1 MAQFKFT
8 CLLMPTGIHKITGL
22 PFEID
27 QYESDKKIEDLDIQ
41 VGSFA
46 NQSSNLQLL
55 MIL

>member
-1 MAQFKFT
+1 
-8 CLLMPTGIHKITGL
+8 MPTGIHKITGL